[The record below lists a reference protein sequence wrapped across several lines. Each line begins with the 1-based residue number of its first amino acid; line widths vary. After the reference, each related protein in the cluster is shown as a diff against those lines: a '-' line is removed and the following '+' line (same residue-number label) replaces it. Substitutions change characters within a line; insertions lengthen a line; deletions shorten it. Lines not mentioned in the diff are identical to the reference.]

1 MPGTLPHEDRKPAQE
16 TPRSIVKPYILDDA
30 SAFEYK
36 RLDLMSKILDPW
48 TRGYLTMIGV
58 ADGWQCL
65 ELGGGNGSIAEW
77 LAAKVGASGSVTA
90 LDIDPVLLELIPAQN
105 LSVQQMDVRSGEL
118 RSESY
123 DLVTCRALLH
133 QIAEYAPQVLARM
146 AEAVRP
152 GGWLLIQEPDFHL
165 APTTEPEAWARTWK
179 GLIDW
184 GHANGV
190 DWLIGRKL
198 PSMVAALGLGHP
210 QAKTDVQNI
219 RGRDRGALYFQL
231 FFAEVRDRVIG
242 AGHLDAATIDGASAL
257 LDDPNYW
264 TQCWMMTA
272 VWVRK
277 PLDGGRA
284 GADG

>member
-1 MPGTLPHEDRKPAQE
+1 M
-16 TPRSIVKPYILDDA
+16 KPYILDDA
-30 SAFEYK
+30 SALEYK

-48 TRGYLTMIGV
+48 TRGYLTSLGIGE
-58 ADGWQCL
+58 GWHCL

-77 LAAKVGASGSVTA
+77 LSAKVGPSGDVTA
-90 LDIDPVLLELIPAQN
+90 IDVNPVLLELVPAQN
-105 LSVQQMDVRSGEL
+105 LSVRQMDVRTGEL
-118 RSESY
+118 RADSY

-133 QIAEYAPQVLARM
+133 QIAEYAPVMLGRM
-146 AEAVRP
+146 AAAAKP

-165 APTTEPEAWARTWK
+165 TPTTEPEVWATMWK
-179 GLIDW
+179 GLIEW
-184 GHANGV
+184 GRSNGV

-198 PSMVAALGLGHP
+198 PSMVEALGFGHP

-242 AGHLDAATIDGASAL
+242 AGQLDAATIDAASAL

-277 PLDGGRA
+277 PLG
-284 GADG
+284 

>member
-1 MPGTLPHEDRKPAQE
+1 M
-16 TPRSIVKPYILDDA
+16 KPYILDDA
-30 SAFEYK
+30 SALEYK

-48 TRGYLTMIGV
+48 TRGYLSTLGV
-58 ADGWQCL
+58 GEGWQCL
-65 ELGGGNGSIAEW
+65 ELGGGNGSITEW
-77 LAAKVGASGSVTA
+77 LSAAVGPSGGVTA
-90 LDIDPVLLELIPAQN
+90 LDVNPVLLELIPAEN
-105 LSVQQMDVRSGEL
+105 LSVRQVDVRTGEL
-118 RSESY
+118 PPGPY

-133 QIAEYAPQVLARM
+133 QIAEDAPAVLERM
-146 AEAVRP
+146 AAAVRP

-165 APTTEPEAWARTWK
+165 APTTEPEVWAKTWA
-179 GLIDW
+179 GLIEW
-184 GHANGV
+184 GRSNGV

-231 FFAEVRDRVIG
+231 FFAEVRDRVVASGQVEAETI
-242 AGHLDAATIDGASAL
+242 DAASDVL
-257 LDDPNYW
+257 NDPNSW

-277 PLDGGRA
+277 PRA
-284 GADG
+284 